1 MFIESVKIE
10 MKIEGLLLNK
20 TYFKV
25 LKNNRSKLNPYVLKN
40 PTLWSV
46 PIDNKKYK
54 NKYWEL

>member
-40 PTLWSV
+40 PTL
-46 PIDNKKYK
+46 
-54 NKYWEL
+54 